1 MTAKQMTND
10 SHINYLW
17 AGKRPFNDYSSYF
30 KRRFKERVQKI
41 SIDAGFSCPNRDGTK
56 GLGGCTYCNNDTFN
70 PFYCEPSKSVTE
82 QLNEGI
88 AFFEPKYKTQKYIAY
103 FQAYSNT
110 YGSLDLLKKLYEEAL
125 AHPKVIGLVIGTR
138 PDCVDDEILDY
149 LAELSKKYFVVIEY
163 GIESTL
169 DRTLELIN
177 RCHTHQE
184 SVDAILK
191 TVKRNIETGI
201 HMIIGLPGES
211 NEEIIAHAAKI
222 SKLPIK
228 SLKLHQLQ
236 IVKST
241 VLAKQYAKDP
251 KSIRLFQAEEYI
263 DLIIEFLEHLNPNII
278 IERFISE
285 SPLDLLIAPHWK
297 GLKNFEI
304 VDKIDKKMKAT
315 GTYQGKY
322 YSVNG

>member
-1 MTAKQMTND
+1 MTDINIYPWGTN
-10 SHINYLW
+10 
-17 AGKRPFNDYSSYF
+17 RPFNDYSSYF
-30 KRRFKERVQKI
+30 KKKFNERVQKI

-56 GLGGCTYCNNDTFN
+56 GRGGCTYCNNDTFN
-70 PFYCEPSKSVTE
+70 PFYCEPSKSVTQ
-82 QLNEGI
+82 QLNEGV

-110 YGSLDLLKKLYEEAL
+110 YGSLGLLKSLYEEAL
-125 AHPKVIGLVIGTR
+125 SHPKVVGLIVGTR

-149 LAELSKKYFVVIEY
+149 LASLSKKYFIVVEY

-184 SVDAILK
+184 SVDAIEK
-191 TVKRNIETGI
+191 TVARKIETGV
-201 HMIIGLPGES
+201 HMILGLPGES
-211 NEEIIAHAAKI
+211 DEEIIAHAKVL
-222 SKLPIK
+222 SKLPIT

-236 IVKST
+236 IVKGT
-241 VLAKQYAKDP
+241 VLAKQYAGNQE
-251 KSIRLFQAEEYI
+251 SIRLFQADEYI
-263 DLIIEFLEHLNPNII
+263 DLVIKFLENLSPRII

-285 SPLDLLIAPHWK
+285 SPKDLLIAPKWK

-304 VDKIDKKMKAT
+304 VAKIEKRMKEQN
-315 GTYQGKY
+315 TYQGKL
-322 YSVNG
+322 YS